1 MIVENKFG
9 AIVCLALVIL
19 GGAVVL
25 GFLLTETEVFNPHKA
40 IQQANTSATKSALE
54 AREKIAALEAIET
67 PRAFQYQM
75 SQTETLVAAQAT
87 QSHQSLIVQAT
98 VVPAQQAATLTAA
111 SVALFNAQANATQTA
126 IAAGAQMRAM
136 EVPAKQTEI
145 ATQQTVSA
153 QHAAGVATR
162 TAIEIG
168 RANDERDSA
177 KTHELFVTMA
187 TVAAI
192 ASTGIGVGCYLV
204 WSGRAKE
211 KTAAAI
217 LEREKRHTLQTAATV
232 QTKEKRQLTPAATIP
247 SPQQAIPKNGHG
259 EEEALAV

>member
-19 GGAVVL
+19 GGTVVL

-40 IQQANTSATKSALE
+40 VQQANASATKSALE

-75 SQTETLVAAQAT
+75 NQTATLVAVQATQTRQSLIAQAT
-87 QSHQSLIVQAT
+87 AI
-98 VVPAQQAATLTAA
+98 PAQQAATLTAA
-111 SVALFNAQANATQTA
+111 SVALFNAQANATQTT
-126 IAAGAQMRAM
+126 IAAGAQIRAI

-145 ATQQTVSA
+145 AAQQSITA

-162 TAIEIG
+162 TAIEIA

-177 KTHELFVTMA
+177 RTRELFVTIA
-187 TVAAI
+187 TAVAI
-192 ASTGIGVGCYLV
+192 ASSGIGVGYCLART
-204 WSGRAKE
+204 GRAKE
-211 KTAAAI
+211 KTAEAI
-217 LEREKRHTLQTAATV
+217 LEREKRRTLQTAVVIQA
-232 QTKEKRQLTPAATIP
+232 KEKPQLSPISIP
-247 SPQQAIPKNGHG
+247 PLSPQEIPRNGHG
-259 EEEALAV
+259 EEKALAV